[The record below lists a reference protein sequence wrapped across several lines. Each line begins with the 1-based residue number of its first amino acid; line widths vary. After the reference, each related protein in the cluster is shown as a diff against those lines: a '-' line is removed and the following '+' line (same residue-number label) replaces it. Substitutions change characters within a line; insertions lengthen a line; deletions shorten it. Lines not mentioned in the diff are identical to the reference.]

1 VAALAHV
8 NSTVGPPGEFLGDRL
23 MKFKT
28 RLFAI
33 LWIAGMA
40 GVLSFLL
47 VDLSALLANL
57 PDAAGAS
64 LPFPPFVLKLLSTIQ
79 TTVLLS
85 IAVLIGVAL
94 AHRVGL
100 SSPAAEA
107 LAGGGNLVAALKP
120 QVVPGLIGGLAGGIA
135 IPLAWLLWK
144 PFLPPTF
151 VTRAEQ
157 LNRSL
162 PFPTRLLYG
171 GITEELLLRWGVMSL
186 LVWLAWRLFQKREG
200 KPRAVWLVS
209 AIIISSIVFGLG
221 HLPLVRVLAVNFT
234 VAIVGYIVVAN
245 SLFGFIAGYLYW
257 KRGLEAAIIAH
268 MLAHVLIITAMYLA
282 T

>member
-1 VAALAHV
+1 
-8 NSTVGPPGEFLGDRL
+8 
-23 MKFKT
+23 
-28 RLFAI
+28 
-33 LWIAGMA
+33 

-57 PDAAGAS
+57 PVTAQTEM
-64 LPFPPFVLKLLSTIQ
+64 PFPLFVAKLLSIIQ

-85 IAVLIGVAL
+85 IAVLLGVAL
-94 AHRVGL
+94 AQRVGL
-100 SSPAAEA
+100 SSPVAEA
-107 LAGGGNLVAALKP
+107 FAGRGNLLAAFKP
-120 QVVPGLIGGLAGGIA
+120 QIVPGLIGGLVGGIA
-135 IPLAWLLWK
+135 IPLTWLWWI
-144 PFLPPTF
+144 PYLPATF
-151 VTRAEQ
+151 VTRAER

-171 GITEELLLRWGVMSL
+171 GIVEELLLRWGVMTL
-186 LVWLAWRLFQKREG
+186 LVWLAWRLLQKGQG
-200 KPRAVWLVS
+200 KPRRVWFLI
-209 AIIISSIVFGLG
+209 AIIISSIVFGVG
-221 HLPLVRVLAVNFT
+221 HLPLVHALAVDFT

-268 MLAHVLIITAMYLA
+268 MLAHVVIVTAIYLG

>member
-1 VAALAHV
+1 
-8 NSTVGPPGEFLGDRL
+8 

-28 RLFAI
+28 RLFVI
-33 LWIAGMA
+33 LWLAGMA

-57 PDAAGAS
+57 PVTAQTEM
-64 LPFPPFVLKLLSTIQ
+64 PFPLFVAKLLSIIQ

-85 IAVLIGVAL
+85 IAVLLGVAL
-94 AHRVGL
+94 AQRVGL
-100 SSPAAEA
+100 SSPVAEA
-107 LAGGGNLVAALKP
+107 FAGRGNLLAAFKP
-120 QVVPGLIGGLAGGIA
+120 QIVPGLIGGLVGGIA
-135 IPLAWLLWK
+135 IPLTWLWWI
-144 PFLPPTF
+144 PYLPATF
-151 VTRAEQ
+151 VTRAER

-171 GITEELLLRWGVMSL
+171 GIVEELLLRWGVMTL
-186 LVWLAWRLFQKREG
+186 LVWLAWRLLQKGQG
-200 KPRAVWLVS
+200 KPRRVWFLI
-209 AIIISSIVFGLG
+209 AIIISSIVFGVG
-221 HLPLVRVLAVNFT
+221 HLPLVHALAVDFT

-268 MLAHVLIITAMYLA
+268 MLAHVVIVTAIYLG

>member
-1 VAALAHV
+1 
-8 NSTVGPPGEFLGDRL
+8 

-57 PDAAGAS
+57 PGAAGAS
-64 LPFPPFVLKLLSTIQ
+64 MPFPPFVLKLLSIIQ

-85 IAVLIGVAL
+85 IAVLVGVAL

-107 LAGGGNLVAALKP
+107 FADRRTLVAALKP
-120 QVVPGLIGGLAGGIA
+120 QIVPGLVGGLAGGIA
-135 IPLAWLLWK
+135 IPLAWVLWK
-144 PFLPPTF
+144 AFLPPTF
-151 VTRAEQ
+151 VTRAEA
-157 LNRSL
+157 LNLSL

-171 GITEELLLRWGVMSL
+171 GIVEELLLRWGVMTL

-200 KPRAVWLVS
+200 KPHAVWFVS
-209 AIIISSIVFGLG
+209 AIIISSVVFGMG
-221 HLPLVRVLAVNFT
+221 HLPLARVLAVDFT
-234 VAIVGYIVVAN
+234 VAIVTYIVVAN
-245 SLFGFIAGYLYW
+245 SLFGLIAGYLYW
-257 KRGLEAAIIAH
+257 KRGLESAII
-268 MLAHVLIITAMYLA
+268 
-282 T
+282 

>member
-1 VAALAHV
+1 
-8 NSTVGPPGEFLGDRL
+8 

-28 RLFAI
+28 RQFAI

-40 GVLSFLL
+40 GVLSFLI

-57 PDAAGAS
+57 PGTEGAS
-64 LPFPPFVLKLLSTIQ
+64 MPFPPFVLKLLSTIQ

-85 IAVLIGVAL
+85 IAILVGVAL

-107 LAGGGNLVAALKP
+107 FEGRGNLVAALKP
-120 QVVPGLIGGLAGGIA
+120 QIIPGLVGGLAGGLG

-171 GITEELLLRWGVMSL
+171 GITEELLLRWGVMTL
-186 LVWLAWRLFQKREG
+186 LVWLAWRLLQKEKG
-200 KPRAVWLVS
+200 KPRPVLFVS
-209 AIIISSIVFGLG
+209 AIIISSVVFGLG
-221 HLPLVRVLAVNFT
+221 HLPLARALGVNFT
-234 VAIVGYIVVAN
+234 LAIVSYIVVAN

-268 MLAHVLIITAMYLA
+268 MVAHLVIITAMYLG